1 MPVQVRDSILAEHE
15 KVTLASEDVNRGVQ
29 LEAFERSLADGTAS
43 LPYGKAAASALLQRM
58 ARRTPYYQRNKAHL
72 CSFFARGECNR
83 GSSCPY
89 RYVSIPNPHM
99 LSIIPHFPL
108 LLFLFTV
115 TIFRLTRKLT
125 LSPPACSRC
134 ALCMCFLAD
143 TKCLSGANWPT
154 KISKTVFMDPMIRL
168 PPRSCAVSPIR
179 MTVRHHPCFVC
190 TPRMCTPRFSARRGT
205 GLSP

>member
-1 MPVQVRDSILAEHE
+1 MAQRLC
-15 KVTLASEDVNRGVQ
+15 
-29 LEAFERSLADGTAS
+29 
-43 LPYGKAAASALLQRM
+43 RM
-58 ARRTPYYQRNKAHL
+58 ARPQLRRCCSAWPAGHRTTSATRPICVRFLRVVSAIVVHHVRIGTCPKPPYWDHAEYNPSL
-72 CSFFARGECNR
+72 PTSSF
-83 GSSCPY
+83 
-89 RYVSIPNPHM
+89 
-99 LSIIPHFPL
+99 
-108 LLFLFTV
+108 FLFTV

-143 TKCLSGANWPT
+143 TKCPSGANWPT

-190 TPRMCTPRFSARRGT
+190 THRMCTPRFSARQGT

>member
-1 MPVQVRDSILAEHE
+1 MCCDTGLPVQVRDSILAEHE

-89 RYVSIPNPHM
+89 RYVSIPNCLYAVCWPSVPS
-99 LSIIPHFPL
+99 LPL
-108 LLFLFTV
+108 F
-115 TIFRLTRKLT
+115 
-125 LSPPACSRC
+125 SPFCLVARTSRC
-134 ALCMCFLAD
+134 Q
-143 TKCLSGANWPT
+143 P
-154 KISKTVFMDPMIRL
+154 VF
-168 PPRSCAVSPIR
+168 
-179 MTVRHHPCFVC
+179 
-190 TPRMCTPRFSARRGT
+190 
-205 GLSP
+205 